1 MPGKRSP
8 SQHPIALKGTGANM
22 PPDYR
27 IAETMEQLLQN
38 ASRESV
44 RRLMWQMERGP
55 TLIAKERAATML
67 AKIAVSRPPQR
78 VELTGKDGGA
88 VELSYAETLR
98 KRREERVAKADQ
110 PAA

>member
-1 MPGKRSP
+1 MSGNSSKA
-8 SQHPIALKGTGANM
+8 QHPIPRPEGGSNM
-22 PPDYR
+22 PADYR
-27 IAETMEQLLQN
+27 YAETMKQLLES

-78 VELTGKDGGA
+78 VELTGEDGGP

-98 KRREERVAKADQ
+98 KRREERVAKQA
-110 PAA
+110 